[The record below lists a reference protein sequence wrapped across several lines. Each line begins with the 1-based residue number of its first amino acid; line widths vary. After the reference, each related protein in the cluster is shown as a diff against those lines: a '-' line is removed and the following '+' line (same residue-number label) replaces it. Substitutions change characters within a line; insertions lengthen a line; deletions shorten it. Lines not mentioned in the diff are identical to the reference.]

1 MFTNS
6 QYTPHYKSH
15 VSKKKDKH
23 LEYQYQ
29 HWLYSKVNVGTYGQ
43 RKLFRSQVIK
53 CFCMDIVH
61 VKLSLR
67 PASDMKRCCNKSF
80 IKPIYKLVLRHFVLC
95 DKSLTSKLL
104 ARLKFIIALKMFIN
118 KEIVNSLIVVWYIYR
133 LATTFCLLF
142 ISGIW
147 KKFQPDIYVQ

>member
-43 RKLFRSQVIK
+43 RKVFRSQVIK
-53 CFCMDIVH
+53 CFCMNIVH
-61 VKLSLR
+61 V
-67 PASDMKRCCNKSF
+67 
-80 IKPIYKLVLRHFVLC
+80 
-95 DKSLTSKLL
+95 
-104 ARLKFIIALKMFIN
+104 
-118 KEIVNSLIVVWYIYR
+118 
-133 LATTFCLLF
+133 
-142 ISGIW
+142 
-147 KKFQPDIYVQ
+147 